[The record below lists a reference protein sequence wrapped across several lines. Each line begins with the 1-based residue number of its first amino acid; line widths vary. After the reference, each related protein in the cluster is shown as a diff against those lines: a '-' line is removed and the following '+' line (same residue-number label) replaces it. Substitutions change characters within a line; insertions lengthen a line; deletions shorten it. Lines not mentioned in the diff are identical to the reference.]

1 MVLCSIPI
9 VYDEACV
16 QTYMY
21 LISLLHKEKNFCTLV
36 LPWDAN
42 ISQVEILARII

>member
-9 VYDEACV
+9 VHDEACV
-16 QTYMY
+16 QTY
-21 LISLLHKEKNFCTLV
+21 LISLLHKENFCTLV

-42 ISQVEILARII
+42 ITQVEILARII